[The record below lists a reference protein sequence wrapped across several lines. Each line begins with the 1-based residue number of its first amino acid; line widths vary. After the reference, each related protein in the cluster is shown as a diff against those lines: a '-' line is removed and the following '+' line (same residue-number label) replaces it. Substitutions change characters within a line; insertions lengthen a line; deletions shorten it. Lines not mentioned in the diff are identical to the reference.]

1 MNMPDDRKYT
11 ETHEWFSVED
21 NLVTIGIT
29 QHAAD
34 ELTDITFVEIIN
46 PDGPVRANEPF
57 GEIESVKTTSELYS
71 GVDGKIVQVNQEVID
86 NPALVNQDP
95 YGKGWLIKVDPVDDS
110 QLNSLMT
117 GQEYDDSHS

>member
-1 MNMPDDRKYT
+1 MVR
-11 ETHEWFSVED
+11 
-21 NLVTIGIT
+21 
-29 QHAAD
+29 
-34 ELTDITFVEIIN
+34 IN
-46 PDGPVRANEPF
+46 PDGPVRIDEPF

-110 QLNSLMT
+110 QLSSLMT
-117 GQEYDDSHS
+117 SQEYDSSHS